1 MGSSQGGSTMTY
13 ASEKQLKEELK
24 RLEFYKKD
32 EKKFINQIS
41 ITKHIIK
48 EIRKTLRERKK

>member
-1 MGSSQGGSTMTY
+1 MTY

-48 EIRKTLRERKK
+48 EIRKTLRGRKK